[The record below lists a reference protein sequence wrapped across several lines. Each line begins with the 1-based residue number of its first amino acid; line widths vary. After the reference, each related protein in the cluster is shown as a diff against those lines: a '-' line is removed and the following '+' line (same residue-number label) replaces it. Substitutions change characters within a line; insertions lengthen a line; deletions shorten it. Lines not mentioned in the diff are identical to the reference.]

1 MHPTYSKGFK
11 VFFLICT
18 FLFFSNIKN
27 RKTHCLNKWK
37 ITRLTNTKD
46 SLFLHNLDKSRKEY
60 NQFRLHTKHTKPK
73 KKEFIN
79 YKEIQIKRINDYRK
93 RCGGDRNNINYNT
106 RDRYIY
112 HENFLFVRN
121 EVLPT
126 LAKIENE
133 KAKEKEKEKYSHVFI
148 DINDY
153 NSAFDRKT
161 FLQFMIDLYN
171 IFLKIDEIIIIY
183 KKQFSAL
190 IYMGPM
196 ILTNHLYEDI
206 LYLSSIVQ
214 DDENITMSEYGRE
227 YVAHLENLSEENKF
241 KFLAHAYSFYK
252 NFHLAKE
259 HLLNS
264 ICKYLNI
271 IKKLKSSTYVPDVN
285 NFEHCLNKMSR
296 NWDRWEKDT
305 FLSGLYDATDKMMIL
320 TKHFQKKKK

>member
-1 MHPTYSKGFK
+1 MYSTYSKGFK
-11 VFFLICT
+11 VFFIFFF
-18 FLFFSNIKN
+18 FLYFTNVKI
-27 RKTHCLNKWK
+27 RKTYCLNKWK
-37 ITRLTNTKD
+37 ITKPTNAKD

-60 NQFRLHTKHTKPK
+60 NRLHTKQK

-93 RCGGDRNNINYNT
+93 RCGSDRNNINYTT

-133 KAKEKEKEKYSHVFI
+133 KAKEKVKNSQAFM

-171 IFLKIDEIIIIY
+171 IFLKIDEIIIIH
-183 KKQFSAL
+183 KKQFSPL
-190 IYMGPM
+190 MYMGPM

-206 LYLSSIVQ
+206 LYLSSTVQ
-214 DDENITMSEYGRE
+214 DDEDITMSEYGRE
-227 YVAHLENLSEENKF
+227 YVSHLENLGEENKF

-285 NFEHCLNKMSR
+285 NFEHCLNKLSR
-296 NWDRWEKDT
+296 NWDRWEKDA

-320 TKHFQKKKK
+320 TKHFQKTKK